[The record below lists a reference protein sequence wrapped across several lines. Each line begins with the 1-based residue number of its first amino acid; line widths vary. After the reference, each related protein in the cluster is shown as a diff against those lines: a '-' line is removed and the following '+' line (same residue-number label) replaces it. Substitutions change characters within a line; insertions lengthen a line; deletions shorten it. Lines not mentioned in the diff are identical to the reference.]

1 MAETY
6 DLIVRGGEVVNHAGR
21 GLGDIGVKDGRIA
34 PHRRSRPGLRRRGV
48 RRHAA

>member
-21 GLGDIGVKDGRIA
+21 GPADVGLNGFHILAGEAHMDLGGRGGA
-34 PHRRSRPGLRRRGV
+34 V
-48 RRHAA
+48 VDQ